1 MMRALDRLISFV
13 FSVIMLVV
21 SIVLILVGV
30 GLVEPQMIMDMISEH
45 VLVDEMIA
53 ANIFNTLTVV
63 GIVLF
68 LTSLKT
74 TIFLSLFKTKDKSPI
89 LVKTGNGEVE
99 IAQETIINTVRNVGT
114 SFENIKDVQAK
125 MIKKRRG
132 VIIYAMV
139 MVYANSNI
147 KEITEEMQK
156 QVKEVVKAS
165 TGVNVLEVNIKVKN
179 IYQKSKKNNET
190 EKVKIDNNKQL
201 TLDSNVIEETDE
213 KIEENYITKES
224 DEQLMINE
232 EGNIEITSDKAL
244 SEVEN
249 EEEKDKEAQAVVE

>member
-30 GLVEPQMIMDMISEH
+30 GLVEPQMIIDMINEH
-45 VLVDEMIA
+45 VFVEEMIT
-53 ANIFNTLTVV
+53 ANMFNTLTIV
-63 GIVLF
+63 GVVLF
-68 LTSLKT
+68 LASLKT

-179 IYQKSKKNNET
+179 IYSKPKKNNET
-190 EKVKIDNNKQL
+190 IKVNSVENKQVV
-201 TLDSNVIEETDE
+201 LDSNVIEEI
-213 KIEENYITKES
+213 KENVEDYTMQES

-232 EGNIEITSDKAL
+232 EGNFEVTNDNIL
-244 SEVEN
+244 PEVED
-249 EEEKDKEAQAVVE
+249 EEEKNKEAQAVVE

>member
-13 FSVIMLVV
+13 FSVIMLIV

-30 GLVEPQMIMDMISEH
+30 GLVEPQMIIDMINEH
-45 VLVDEMIA
+45 VFVKEMIT
-53 ANIFNTLTVV
+53 ANMFNTITIV
-63 GIVLF
+63 GIILF
-68 LTSLKT
+68 LASLKT

-132 VIIYAMV
+132 VIIFAMV

-147 KEITEEMQK
+147 KEITEAMQK
-156 QVKEVVKAS
+156 QVKEVIKAS

-179 IYQKSKKNNET
+179 IYQKTKRSNET
-190 EKVKIDNNKQL
+190 EKSKTTDNKPVTLDNN
-201 TLDSNVIEETDE
+201 SADE
-213 KIEENYITKES
+213 KIVEETVVAQEEMEQKMILEEEETLTNNTLVEVIAKEGEEENK
-224 DEQLMINE
+224 
-232 EGNIEITSDKAL
+232 
-244 SEVEN
+244 EN
-249 EEEKDKEAQAVVE
+249 EAIVE